1 MVMNRAEKY
10 YDKFSSVY
18 DLLSPDWY
26 YRNPRK
32 FAIRSLALE
41 EGSSVLNLPCG
52 TGQNFSYLQHYLNGI
67 GKVVG
72 VDLSSGMLQKAQRK
86 INANGWDNIS
96 LFKEDATAIDKSWVK
111 THLGQEV
118 KFDAILCDLGLSGF
132 PEWRNVIDNLLSLLR
147 PGGRF
152 VIMDWYIEK
161 PGLRAEFVKW
171 IGGGEVDRPLYQYL
185 AERVDGF
192 RLEDSFKGGD
202 VFVAWGKF
210 SLNHSSC
217 SNR

>member
-1 MVMNRAEKY
+1 MNRAEKH

>member
-1 MVMNRAEKY
+1 MNRAEKY

>member
-1 MVMNRAEKY
+1 MNRAEKY

-26 YRNPRK
+26 YRKPRK

-152 VIMDWYIEK
+152 VIMDWYSGVVRWTGRFISIWRN
-161 PGLRAEFVKW
+161 GWMGFSWRTRLR
-171 IGGGEVDRPLYQYL
+171 GGIFLWLGESINRSPIYL
-185 AERVDGF
+185 LIYVYGEP
-192 RLEDSFKGGD
+192 
-202 VFVAWGKF
+202 
-210 SLNHSSC
+210 SLFQMRFC
-217 SNR
+217 LK